1 VVCAEALGYLQS
13 QEAPAHSSVITSLPD
28 VSEVPSLDM
37 AGWQAWFVGTIEAIL
52 RWLPPDGV
60 AIFFQSD
67 IRHQGAWVDK
77 GYLVQSGIARAGART
92 VFHKI
97 VCRKPAGTI
106 SMGRPSYSHMIAAH
120 LGPARGF
127 PKPGPDVLASAGH
140 MVWSR
145 AMGEEACRVACRFLV
160 ENTSTQWVVDPFC
173 GKGSVLAMANAFG
186 LDALGVDLSD
196 KRCRAARRAVVVGSG
211 A

>member
-1 VVCAEALGYLQS
+1 
-13 QEAPAHSSVITSLPD
+13 
-28 VSEVPSLDM
+28 
-37 AGWQAWFVGTIEAIL
+37 
-52 RWLPPDGV
+52 
-60 AIFFQSD
+60 
-67 IRHQGAWVDK
+67 
-77 GYLVQSGIARAGART
+77 
-92 VFHKI
+92 
-97 VCRKPAGTI
+97 
-106 SMGRPSYSHMIAAH
+106 
-120 LGPARGF
+120 
-127 PKPGPDVLASAGH
+127 